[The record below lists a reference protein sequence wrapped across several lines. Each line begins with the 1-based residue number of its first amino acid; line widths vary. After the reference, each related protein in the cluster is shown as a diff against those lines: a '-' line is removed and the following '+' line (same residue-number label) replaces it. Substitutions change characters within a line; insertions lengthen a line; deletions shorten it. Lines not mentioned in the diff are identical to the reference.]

1 MLALY
6 AVVFVFGFQVVNA
19 RTFHIAPAAVFTH
32 FGNGESASPD
42 LQSLERYPALTSP
55 YGTGGSSK
63 PLQQWLCSHRK
74 TAPEYYLGGMGI
86 YTPAQLSDRL
96 RDLSRFRYA
105 VADGSMLEK
114 SREAGV
120 CTHVGGYQ

>member
-105 VADGSMLEK
+105 AADGQH
-114 SREAGV
+114 A
-120 CTHVGGYQ
+120 